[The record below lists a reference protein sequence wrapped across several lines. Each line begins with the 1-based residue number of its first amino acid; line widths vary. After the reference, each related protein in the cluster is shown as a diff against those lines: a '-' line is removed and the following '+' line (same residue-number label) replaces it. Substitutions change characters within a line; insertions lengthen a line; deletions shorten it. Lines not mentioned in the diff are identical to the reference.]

1 MIVRKRG
8 DLWVIPFDSEEN
20 YHIDILIGQEHTEGL
35 IDFVRRNSLPLDI
48 KVDDY
53 HESPCLLASLGY
65 MVVKSENDSSIL
77 VYYIPEMISE
87 NQRDWFIEHRYLEM
101 EYIKIGG
108 YSLNENWKIIESFE
122 GIKREIKEKYVM
134 ESRNFRK

>member
-1 MIVRKRG
+1 MRKRG

-53 HESPCLLASLGY
+53 HEGPCLLASLGY

-77 VYYIPEMISE
+77 VYYLPETISE
-87 NQRDWFIEHRYLEM
+87 NQRDWFIDHRYLGI
-101 EYIKIGG
+101 EYTKIGG
-108 YSLNENWKIIESFE
+108 YSLKRTWETIESFE
-122 GIKREIKEKYVM
+122 GIKKEIKEKYVALPKN
-134 ESRNFRK
+134 SRK

>member
-1 MIVRKRG
+1 MRKRG
-8 DLWVIPFDSEEN
+8 DLWIIPFDPEEA
-20 YHIDILIGQEHTEGL
+20 YHVDVFMGQEHTEGL
-35 IDFVRRNSLPLDI
+35 IDFVKRNALPLDI
-48 KVDDY
+48 KLDDY
-53 HESPCLLASLGY
+53 REGPCLLASLGY